1 MYCKVHSTVDQ
12 ELEGWT
18 SDFNLPSSVWLPGFF
33 NPQSFLTAIMQVH
46 LSTELLV
53 LTTPPVEHGQEE
65 RVAAGQDV
73 PHLRGIDPV
82 TGVDRTEL
90 W

>member
-1 MYCKVHSTVDQ
+1 
-12 ELEGWT
+12 
-18 SDFNLPSSVWLPGFF
+18 
-33 NPQSFLTAIMQVH
+33 MQVH

-53 LTTPPVEHGQEE
+53 LNTPAVEHGQEE